1 MSVEIIIYGA
11 GERGKGI
18 YNFFEQYNQETMIKG
33 FCDENYKEIREIK
46 GRKVVGFEEAV
57 SYKLPFLISI
67 SDEKIVKQ
75 VKNKI
80 DMAGGIVLD
89 FANIA
94 SLWGKDRNIINRDF
108 CASFVNA
115 PHGRSF
121 MSKEVFAYLAY
132 RAGFNI
138 LEQKIIDWEIKD
150 LDCISL
156 IQKPYIKNSK

>member
-67 SDEKIVKQ
+67 TDEKIVKQ

-108 CASFVNA
+108 V
-115 PHGRSF
+115 H
-121 MSKEVFAYLAY
+121 L
-132 RAGFNI
+132 
-138 LEQKIIDWEIKD
+138 L
-150 LDCISL
+150 
-156 IQKPYIKNSK
+156 

>member
-1 MSVEIIIYGA
+1 M
-11 GERGKGI
+11 
-18 YNFFEQYNQETMIKG
+18 
-33 FCDENYKEIREIK
+33 
-46 GRKVVGFEEAV
+46 
-57 SYKLPFLISI
+57 
-67 SDEKIVKQ
+67 
-75 VKNKI
+75 
-80 DMAGGIVLD
+80 D

-156 IQKPYIKNSK
+156 IQKPYIKIVSDIEKVECVCVICLI